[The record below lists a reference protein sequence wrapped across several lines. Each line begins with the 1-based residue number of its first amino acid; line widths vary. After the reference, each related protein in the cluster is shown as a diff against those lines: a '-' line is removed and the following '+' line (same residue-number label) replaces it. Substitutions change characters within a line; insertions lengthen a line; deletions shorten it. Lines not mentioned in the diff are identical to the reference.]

1 MQHTKAW
8 SAVCYPDKI
17 IFKNTLMSIL
27 PIIQGK
33 SQRNSQFPLRPWC
46 KLFYNNHVHQLGY
59 FKSVFYWNVMIKVNC
74 ATCITFQDVNQSLG
88 CISYNCTSWKNRHQL
103 FFKKIADYTLETF
116 SIGFFMEDR
125 KPENVTWLWFS
136 SWVCSLQFMLEGQEG
151 RPAVSD
157 LWQGFFPL
165 KIVQPHV

>member
-1 MQHTKAW
+1 MHHTEAW

-46 KLFYNNHVHQLGY
+46 KLFYNNHVHKLGY
-59 FKSVFYWNVMIKVNC
+59 FKSVFYRNVMIKVNC
-74 ATCITFQDVNQSLG
+74 ATCITFQDVNQSLVV
-88 CISYNCTSWKNRHQL
+88 CISYNCTWQVAINY
-103 FFKKIADYTLETF
+103 FYKIADYTLETF
-116 SIGFFMEDR
+116 STGFFMEDR

-136 SWVCSLQFMLEGQEG
+136 SRVCSLQFTLEGQEG